1 MEELIRLAEPRL
13 LTGAPKAAPERGSL
27 PAEVGQDI
35 HGRVAAQRPLDAEKE
50 GQAEVSRETGGGGEF
65 LERSDIDNAVPVAG
79 HAKYDAWGILCRY
92 RTGGDSEA

>member
-35 HGRVAAQRPLDAEKE
+35 HGCVGPQRPIDAQKK
-50 GQAEVSRETGGGGEF
+50 GQAEVSRETEGGREF
-65 LERSDIDNAVPVAG
+65 PESPDIEQAAPVTG
-79 HAKYDAWGILCRY
+79 NAKYAAWGILCRY
-92 RTGGDSEA
+92 RADGDREA